1 MLNPIRVSLIATL
14 FVVLLFS
21 LAACGGTP
29 AATPATPPPATD
41 GSAGVLD
48 GAELVDTLC
57 TTCHTREKIDA
68 ATKDLVGWQTTIDR
82 MISQNGAKISDQER
96 SAIAIYLSNR

>member
-1 MLNPIRVSLIATL
+1 MLKPIRVSLIATL
-14 FVVLLFS
+14 LTLS
-21 LAACGGTP
+21 LVSLTGCGGTP
-29 AATPATPPPATD
+29 AATPTTPPATD

-68 ATKDLVGWQTTIDR
+68 ATKDLAEWQATINR
-82 MISQNGAKISDQER
+82 MVAQNGAQISTEQQ
-96 SAIAIYLSNR
+96 SAIAIYLSSR